1 MPLNLEKICVEAG
14 VKLTTPRKVILKI
27 LEESQDHPSVEEL
40 YKRASDVDSSIS
52 MATVYRTVSLLH
64 EMDILIRHDFN
75 ESFSRYELNDE
86 HHDHLI
92 DIDSG
97 EIVEFH
103 NEKLEAL
110 KEKIAHDM
118 GYDLMD
124 HRLELYAKKRK

>member
-1 MPLNLEKICVEAG
+1 MNLEKICIDAG
-14 VKLTTPRKVILKI
+14 LKLTLPRKAVLKV
-27 LEESQDHPSVEEL
+27 LEDSKDHPSVEEI
-40 YKRASDVDSSIS
+40 YKRATNLDSSIS
-52 MATVYRTVSLLH
+52 MATVYRTVAMLH

-75 ESFSRYELNDE
+75 ESFSRYELNDD

-103 NEKLEAL
+103 SDELEAL
-110 KEKIAHDM
+110 KEKIAQDM
-118 GYDLMD
+118 GFDLVD